1 MANWGT
7 YSYGSY
13 NAGVVSENG
22 SISSGSGA
30 ITLPNVTVALY
41 NNSSFIEPL
50 LLYNVAGGVSGVD
63 FTALAD
69 NDTNYVFID
78 YNNGSPTFVV
88 STSEGAINESD
99 VVRYLTL
106 YRVGNFVHILEYGK
120 AGAGLPS
127 KLNQRLENTQRF
139 AKESGL
145 VLGLSASTGIVT
157 LSEGVTWNSS
167 NRKSI
172 TAVNSADNTFF
183 KNYHS
188 GGSWVYNTG
197 SDFLNNTYYDNG
209 TDIVSASASKY
220 LVNWYYRG
228 QETGGHLYELYGDS
242 QYDNVAQA
250 QLSTEPVTPELISS
264 HAFLVGRVIVQVGT
278 YSAIAENIATSTF
291 RTTQVANHN
300 DLNNIQGGGPTE
312 YYHLNANEHDHIALT
327 NDSNDFTVAQN
338 INASA
343 SISNDLSVGGEILM
357 ATISNSDTNVQI
369 LTRNSSTGEVQYSNP
384 ESAAIFNYGMSYVM
398 SSSNFMA

>member
-13 NAGVVSENG
+13 NAGVISEGG

-41 NNSSFIEPL
+41 NNSTFIEPL
-50 LLYNVAGGVSGVD
+50 LVYSVSGGTSGID
-63 FTALAD
+63 FSALVD

-78 YNNGSPTFVV
+78 YNGGSPIFTI

-106 YRVGNFVHILEYGK
+106 YRAGNFVHILEYGK
-120 AGAGLPS
+120 MGAGLPS

-172 TAVNSADNTFF
+172 TAVNSVDNIFF
-183 KNYHS
+183 KNYHVS
-188 GGSWVYNTG
+188 SAWTYNTS
-197 SDFLNNTYYDNG
+197 SDYLNNTYYDNG
-209 TDIVSASASKY
+209 VDIVSASASKY

-228 QETGGHLYELYGDS
+228 QETGGHIYELYGES
-242 QYDNVAQA
+242 QYDNVSLA

-278 YSAIAENIATSTF
+278 YSAIVENIAVSTF
-291 RTTQVANHN
+291 RTTQVASHN
-300 DLNNIQGGGPTE
+300 DLNNMQGGGPAE

-327 NDSNDFTVAQN
+327 NDSNDFTVAQT

-343 SISNDLSVGGEILM
+343 SISNDLKVSGDIMG
-357 ATISNSDTNVQI
+357 SNNSGIETNLLVQSA
-369 LTRNSSTGEVQYSNP
+369 LLFLSN
-384 ESAAIFNYGMSYVM
+384 NC
-398 SSSNFMA
+398 